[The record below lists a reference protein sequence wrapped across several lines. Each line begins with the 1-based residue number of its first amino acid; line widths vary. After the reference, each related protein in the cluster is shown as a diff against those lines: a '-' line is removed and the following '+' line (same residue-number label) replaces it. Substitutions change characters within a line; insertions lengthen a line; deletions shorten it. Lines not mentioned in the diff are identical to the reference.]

1 VKKTG
6 PKSMEKEGNEKSTH
20 ASRVLIPLVG
30 DDIAP
35 RFDLA
40 QEALI
45 LEVEPQGRVSVEKS
59 IILSHASAEALCRLI
74 MTEKVD
80 TVVCCAIEEEYYQYL
95 TWKKVRVIDSVMGPS
110 AKILER
116 LAKGMIAN
124 GENLLGH

>member
-1 VKKTG
+1 MKKTAS
-6 PKSMEKEGNEKSTH
+6 KSPEKERSQKS
-20 ASRVLIPLVG
+20 AQVSRVLIPLVG

-45 LEVEPQGRVSVEKS
+45 IAVEPQGRVSVEKS

-95 TWKKVRVIDSVMGPS
+95 TWKKVKVIESVMGPS
-110 AKILER
+110 SRILER
-116 LAKGMIAN
+116 LAKGPVSN